1 MVSHWEVKGV
11 SLHQLTF
18 GGLVE
23 QAQGKTNSQASVKSP
38 CPDRQSCALISE
50 NEFSELEEEKWLE

>member
-1 MVSHWEVKGV
+1 MVSHREVKGV

-38 CPDRQSCALISE
+38 CPDRQSCASE
-50 NEFSELEEEKWLE
+50 NEFSELEAEKRLE